1 MPLAAYPYHTRRG
14 ARDAEGDVTEKEKAA
29 QGLLYDPATDRELI
43 AERARCKALCHEY
56 NHLHPDRTGEREA
69 LIRQILGHV
78 TGTFWIEPP
87 FWCDYGY
94 NVRIGDR
101 FYANHGCVILD
112 GAPVTFGDN
121 VLLAPCCGF
130 YTAGHP
136 LDAAQRAAGL
146 EYAYP
151 ITVGHDVWIG
161 AHVAVLP
168 GVTIGD
174 NTVIGAGSVVNR
186 DIPSGVVAAG
196 NPCRVLRKI
205 TGRDVMDATRPWAAL
220 RRT

>member
-1 MPLAAYPYHTRRG
+1 MTQRERAAR
-14 ARDAEGDVTEKEKAA
+14 
-29 QGLLYDPATDRELI
+29 GLLYDPVTDPELI

-69 LIRQILGHV
+69 LLRRLFGHV
-78 TGTFWIEPP
+78 AGAAWIEPP

-94 NVRIGDR
+94 NVRIGDG

-112 GAPVTFGDN
+112 CAPVTFGDR
-121 VLLAPCCGF
+121 VLLGPTCGF

-151 ITVGHDVWIG
+151 ITVGSDVWIG

-174 NTVIGAGSVVNR
+174 GAVIGAGSVVNR

-196 NPCRVLRKI
+196 NPCRVLRRI
-205 TGRDVMDATRPWAAL
+205 TARDVLAADTPWAAL
-220 RRT
+220 RRR

>member
-1 MPLAAYPYHTRRG
+1 M
-14 ARDAEGDVTEKEKAA
+14 TEKERVA
-29 QGLLYDPATDRELI
+29 QGLLYNPNTDGELI

-56 NHLHPDRTGEREA
+56 NHLHPDRLEERAA
-69 LIRQILGHV
+69 LIRRILGHV
-78 TGTFWIEPP
+78 AGAFWIEPP

-94 NVRIGDR
+94 NVSIGDN

-112 GAPVTFGDN
+112 GGRVTFGDN
-121 VLLAPCCGF
+121 VFLAPYCGF

-136 LDAAQRAAGL
+136 LDAAQRAEGL
-146 EYAYP
+146 EYAYS
-151 ITVGHDVWIG
+151 ITIGNNVWLG
-161 AHVAVLP
+161 AQVAVLP

-174 NTVIGAGSVVNR
+174 DAVIGAGSVVNR

-205 TGRDVMDATRPWAAL
+205 TAEDVMDAERPWAAMGKK
-220 RRT
+220 